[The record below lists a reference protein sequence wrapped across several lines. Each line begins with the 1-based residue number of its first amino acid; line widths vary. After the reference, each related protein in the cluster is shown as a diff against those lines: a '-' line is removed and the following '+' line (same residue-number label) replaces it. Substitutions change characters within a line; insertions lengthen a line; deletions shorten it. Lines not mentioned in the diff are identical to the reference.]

1 MLRLLLKLSSLPT
14 RCWGFA
20 WYLYRL
26 YGIPL
31 IGPPD
36 ELIWYFAY
44 GANMHDSA
52 FRDWR
57 GMHPVE
63 WRPARLPGYRLGFDV
78 RQLPGRKMAYANMC
92 ADPQAETWGVIY
104 RITRRE
110 LVRLDAT
117 EGIPWSRYRQLW
129 LEAEDIAGNTL
140 RAVTY
145 IAKAG
150 KENGAPSL
158 HYLALMREGARAHGL
173 PERYIRLL
181 DRIRPMR

>member
-1 MLRLLLKLSSLPT
+1 MLRQLLKLSSLPT

-20 WYLYRL
+20 WCLYRL

-36 ELIWYFAY
+36 EHIWYFAY

-63 WRPARLPGYRLGFDV
+63 WRPARLPGYRLCFDV
-78 RQLPGRKMAYANMC
+78 RQLTGRKMAYANMF

-104 RITRRE
+104 IITRRE

-117 EGIPWSRYRQLW
+117 E
-129 LEAEDIAGNTL
+129 
-140 RAVTY
+140 
-145 IAKAG
+145 
-150 KENGAPSL
+150 
-158 HYLALMREGARAHGL
+158 
-173 PERYIRLL
+173 
-181 DRIRPMR
+181 